1 MSRPRIAAIT
11 LAALALVAI
20 VTALELK
27 FLGTGLPLLGRLG
40 VFVFINLSV
49 LSLIL
54 LVFLVGR
61 TLIRLYFERKR
72 GVAGHRF
79 QTKLVTIFVLLVS
92 IPGIVLFILTS
103 RIVTGTVERL
113 FTIQSQIP
121 LESSVEIAAEI
132 YEKEK
137 ELVLSLAIK
146 LAAQKKER
154 IERNQPE
161 NMTVTVV
168 KVKNAEF
175 AEGSELIR
183 NAFGGKGDTEIIAEK
198 EEEIVR
204 AAAPAFRG
212 DAVSH
217 VVVVESR
224 LSSALVKN
232 MQVVRTAFEEYKSL
246 ESIKTPLKTVY
257 FLALALVTMFVI
269 FIVLWTALNVA
280 KGITG
285 PIQALAEGT
294 RRVAEGHF
302 DTEVTVTSTDEIG
315 TLTQAFN
322 RMVSELKSG
331 RQRLKSA
338 YADVDSK
345 RLILEGIMSNIAT
358 GVICL
363 DNAGGVLMIN
373 DAACSILGI
382 PQGNM
387 ANLTSRDILEQVE
400 SEELREI
407 LRNLREREFSG
418 KSWQLKATIKG
429 TPAILRLFL
438 ANLKDTEGNPT
449 GVLVVFDDLTE
460 VVKAQR
466 AYAWQE
472 VARRMTHEIKNP
484 LTPIKLSAERLLK
497 KHREGASDLD
507 SVLESSL
514 ITITNEVEALRC
526 MVNEFSRFGK
536 MPDLKIGVVHIRE
549 VIDEVSNLYH
559 GYKDLSVATLVED
572 NIPPVQIDREQ
583 IKRALINLLD
593 NAVEAVDRSG
603 NIWLNAQY
611 NHEDKTLRLI
621 VADDGSGIRPEDR
634 DRLFLPH
641 FSTKKS
647 GTGLG
652 LAIVNKIVS
661 DHRGAIRVEDN
672 TPVGTRFVLELPALQ
687 NV

>member
-1 MSRPRIAAIT
+1 MSKARIAAIT
-11 LAALALVAI
+11 MAVIVLIAV

-27 FLGTGLPLLGRLG
+27 FLGAGLPFLGRLG
-40 VFVFINLSV
+40 IFIFINLSV
-49 LSLIL
+49 LTLIL

-61 TLIRLYFERKR
+61 TLLRLYLERRR
-72 GVAGHRF
+72 GVTGHRF

-113 FTIQSQIP
+113 FTIQSQAP
-121 LESSVEIAAEI
+121 LESSVEIAAAI

-137 ELVLSLAIK
+137 ARVLELALK
-146 LAAQKKER
+146 LAKQKRDKTAQKSADDL
-154 IERNQPE
+154 
-161 NMTVTVV
+161 TVTIMEDAAS
-168 KVKNAEF
+168 AEN
-175 AEGSELIR
+175 SELIK
-183 NAFGGKGDTEIIAEK
+183 NAFEGKSDTEIIAEK
-198 EEEIVR
+198 GEEIVR
-204 AAAPAFRG
+204 AAAPALIG
-212 DAVSH
+212 GTVSY
-217 VVVVESR
+217 VVVVESK
-224 LSSALVKN
+224 LPSDLVEN
-232 MQVVRTAFEEYKSL
+232 MRVVRTAFEEYKSL
-246 ESIKTPLKTVY
+246 ESVKTTLKTVY
-257 FLALALVTMFVI
+257 FLALTLVTMFVI

-302 DTEVTVTSTDEIG
+302 DTEIAVTSTDEIG
-315 TLTQAFN
+315 TLTRAFN
-322 RMVSELKSG
+322 QMVSELKSG
-331 RQRLKSA
+331 REHLKSA

-373 DAACSILGI
+373 DAACEILGI
-382 PQGNM
+382 QQHNL
-387 ANLTSRDILEQVE
+387 ANLTSSDILEQVE

-429 TPAILRLFL
+429 IPAILRLFL
-438 ANLKDTEGNPT
+438 ANLKDSEENPT

-507 SVLESSL
+507 DVLEASL
-514 ITITNEVEALRC
+514 VTITNEVEALRC

-536 MPDLKIGVVHIRE
+536 MPDLKIGAVHIRE
-549 VIDEVSNLYH
+549 VIDEVSSLYH
-559 GYKDLSVATLVED
+559 GYKDLSVSTLVED
-572 NIPPVQIDREQ
+572 GIPPVQIDREQ

-593 NAVEAVDRSG
+593 NAVEAVERSG

-611 NHEDKTLRLI
+611 EHEDNLLRLI
-621 VADDGSGIRPEDR
+621 VADDGSGIKPEDR

-641 FSTKKS
+641 FSTKKT

-652 LAIVNKIVS
+652 LAIVSKIVS
-661 DHRGAIRVEDN
+661 DHHGTICVEEN
-672 TPVGTRFVLELPALQ
+672 IPTGTRFVLELPALQ

>member
-1 MSRPRIAAIT
+1 MSRSRIVAIT
-11 LAALALVAI
+11 LASLVLVAV
-20 VTALELK
+20 VTALELE

-40 VFVFINLSV
+40 IFVFINLSV
-49 LSLIL
+49 LALLIL
-54 LVFLVGR
+54 VFFVGR
-61 TLIRLYFERKR
+61 TLIKLYLERKK
-72 GVAGHRF
+72 GVSGHRF

-92 IPGIVLFILTS
+92 IPGIVLFVLTS
-103 RIVTGTVERL
+103 RIVTGTIERL
-113 FTIQSQIP
+113 FTIQSQAP

-137 ELVLSLAIK
+137 ARVLK
-146 LAAQKKER
+146 LALKLAKQKNR
-154 IERNQPE
+154 IKQSFDEDL
-161 NMTVTVV
+161 TVTIL
-168 KVKNAEF
+168 KSDSYTEN
-175 AEGSELIR
+175 SELIK
-183 NAFGGKGDTEIIAEK
+183 NAFAGKPDTDIIAENK
-198 EEEIVR
+198 EEIVR
-204 AAAPAFRG
+204 AAAPVFKEDR
-212 DAVSH
+212 VTQI
-217 VVVVESR
+217 VVVESR
-224 LSSALVKN
+224 LSSALVEN
-232 MQVVRTAFEEYKSL
+232 MRMVRTAFEEYKSL

-285 PIQALAEGT
+285 PIQALAEAT
-294 RRVAEGHF
+294 RRVAEGRF
-302 DTEVTVTSTDEIG
+302 DTEIPVTSNDEIG

-322 RMVSELKSG
+322 QMVNELKIG

-363 DNAGGVLMIN
+363 DNAGNVLTIN
-373 DAACSILGI
+373 DAACNILGI
-382 PQGNM
+382 PQQDPS
-387 ANLTSRDILEQVE
+387 NLTSRDLLEHIE

-407 LRNLREREFSG
+407 LRNLRKREFSG

-429 TPAILRLFL
+429 ESAILRLFL

-497 KHREGASDLD
+497 KHREGAADLD
-507 SVLESSL
+507 NVIEASL
-514 ITITNEVEALRC
+514 LTITNEVEALRS

-536 MPDLKIGVVHIRE
+536 MPDLKIGSVHIRE
-549 VIDEVSNLYH
+549 VIDEVSNLYQ
-559 GYKDLSVATLVED
+559 GYKDLSVITLVE
-572 NIPPVQIDREQ
+572 NGIPPVRIDREQ

-593 NAVEAVDRSG
+593 NAVEAVERNG
-603 NIWLNAQY
+603 KIWLNAHY
-611 NHEDKTLRLI
+611 DHENKTLRLI
-621 VADDGSGIRPEDR
+621 VADNGSGIRPEDR

-661 DHRGAIRVEDN
+661 DHHGVIHVEDN
-672 TPVGTRFVLELPALQ
+672 TPAGIRFVLELPAIQ

>member
-1 MSRPRIAAIT
+1 MSRSRIVAIT
-11 LAALALVAI
+11 LASLVLVAV
-20 VTALELK
+20 VTALELE

-40 VFVFINLSV
+40 IFVFINLSV
-49 LSLIL
+49 LALLIL
-54 LVFLVGR
+54 VFFVGR
-61 TLIRLYFERKR
+61 TLIKLYLERKK
-72 GVAGHRF
+72 GVSGHRF

-92 IPGIVLFILTS
+92 IPGIVLFVLTS
-103 RIVTGTVERL
+103 RIVTGTIERL
-113 FTIQSQIP
+113 FTIQSQAP

-137 ELVLSLAIK
+137 ARVLK
-146 LAAQKKER
+146 LALKLAKQKNR
-154 IERNQPE
+154 IKQAFDEDL
-161 NMTVTVV
+161 TVTIL
-168 KVKNAEF
+168 KSDSYTEN
-175 AEGSELIR
+175 SELIK
-183 NAFGGKGDTEIIAEK
+183 NAFAGKPDTDIIAENK
-198 EEEIVR
+198 EEIVR
-204 AAAPAFRG
+204 AAAPVFKEDR
-212 DAVSH
+212 VTQI
-217 VVVVESR
+217 VVVESR
-224 LSSALVKN
+224 LSSALVEN
-232 MQVVRTAFEEYKSL
+232 MRMVRTAFEEYKSL

-285 PIQALAEGT
+285 PIQALAEAT
-294 RRVAEGHF
+294 RRVAEGRF
-302 DTEVTVTSTDEIG
+302 DTEIPVTSNDEIG

-322 RMVSELKSG
+322 QMVNELKIG

-363 DNAGGVLMIN
+363 DNAGNVLTIN
-373 DAACSILGI
+373 DAACNILGI
-382 PQGNM
+382 PQQDPS
-387 ANLTSRDILEQVE
+387 NLTSRDLLEHIE

-407 LRNLREREFSG
+407 LRNLRKREFSG

-429 TPAILRLFL
+429 ESAILRLFL

-497 KHREGASDLD
+497 KHREGAADLD
-507 SVLESSL
+507 NVIEASL
-514 ITITNEVEALRC
+514 LTITNEVEALRS

-536 MPDLKIGVVHIRE
+536 MPDLKIGSVHIRE
-549 VIDEVSNLYH
+549 VIDEVSNLYQ
-559 GYKDLSVATLVED
+559 GYKDLSVITLVE
-572 NIPPVQIDREQ
+572 NGIPPVRIDREQ

-593 NAVEAVDRSG
+593 NAVEAVERNG
-603 NIWLNAQY
+603 KIWLNAHY
-611 NHEDKTLRLI
+611 DHENKTLRLI
-621 VADDGSGIRPEDR
+621 VADNGSGIRPEDR

-661 DHRGAIRVEDN
+661 DHHGVIHVEDN
-672 TPVGTRFVLELPALQ
+672 TPAGIRFVLELPAIQ